1 MDWFTSSSSSR
12 PVKTVEFY
20 QRKVVSFLFSAEG
33 RDGKDLY
40 LDRNEMKAILF
51 TKFFDYILITCFLPH
66 CLDAYG
72 KFNLIRRIFC
82 TDFRCLNIPL
92 SPLGFYSPLHFIGC
106 IPLEMS
112 EPFKNDK
119 LFLGKLSGFSRSH
132 SHLLSN
138 LKDTRTI

>member
-51 TKFFDYILITCFLPH
+51 TKSFDYILITCFLPH
-66 CLDAYG
+66 YLDAYG
-72 KFNLIRRIFC
+72 KFNLIRRIFLHRFPMLKHS
-82 TDFRCLNIPL
+82 TL
-92 SPLGFYSPLHFIGC
+92 STWVLLTPALHWLYSFGN
-106 IPLEMS
+106 E
-112 EPFKNDK
+112 
-119 LFLGKLSGFSRSH
+119 
-132 SHLLSN
+132 
-138 LKDTRTI
+138 RTLQERQVVFG